1 MYITKID
8 NSRKNVFFAAMPEQ
22 KIIEGIQGIIRK
34 KEFPIVSQKMDYFVD
49 MQKGSKIN
57 PDRKLEI
64 NDWLESNLKKYL
76 NFDSKIRKQIVI
88 QDICREEY
96 GNMNLW
102 EELIKKIKNAF
113 TNRENTHPLMQEYYR
128 DCDNAGFF
136 KRFKEIFSSYIELN
150 AQVAKSENSK
160 LEKPFHKDEYTGLSI
175 EEQLKKF
182 YKDNFN
188 VDITPPEVTAPK
200 ITAQPKPEKA
210 TPPASAPKPKP
221 SNKADTLRAQYD
233 ECQEQLKLFKPYN
246 NMSDAEKDEFH
257 LWNKNVFSP
266 LLDNIKHNNVS
277 TVQGLHFPID
287 GSLEQ
292 KKNFWNNV
300 FLRMKDSNAS
310 FFDGIS
316 LFEKFGYRD
325 FCDDTGANS
334 LSAIALA
341 FPHNPDDKTICKV
354 FDVFNKF
361 AIFKP
366 GDSADAISFFNIL
379 QTPGV
384 LKNQDF
390 IKLAFDKGKNFI
402 WDIDSILS
410 LKFNLLDKSDA
421 PFKDNDFVRNVF
433 DIAIANSHK
442 VREPFKDNP
451 DIFLYEAKRN
461 ILR

>member
-1 MYITKID
+1 MVQGINNTFNTQISTPVWTDYKVQQ
-8 NSRKNVFFAAMPEQ
+8 RLPEQ
-22 KIIEGIQGIIRK
+22 KPDKFEKENKLSNKAKFSIGIGISAALLAG
-34 KEFPIVSQKMDYFVD
+34 VYFLLSRRP
-49 MQKGSKIN
+49 KST
-57 PDRKLEI
+57 P
-64 NDWLESNLKKYL
+64 
-76 NFDSKIRKQIVI
+76 
-88 QDICREEY
+88 
-96 GNMNLW
+96 
-102 EELIKKIKNAF
+102 
-113 TNRENTHPLMQEYYR
+113 
-128 DCDNAGFF
+128 
-136 KRFKEIFSSYIELN
+136 
-150 AQVAKSENSK
+150 AKTTK
-160 LEKPFHKDEYTGLSI
+160 PHIPAPPEKPVK
-175 EEQLKKF
+175 
-182 YKDNFN
+182 
-188 VDITPPEVTAPK
+188 P
-200 ITAQPKPEKA
+200 PKPEEPVINSNTI
-210 TPPASAPKPKP
+210 TPEA
-221 SNKADTLRAQYD
+221 LRAQYD
-233 ECQEQLKLFKPYN
+233 ECQQQLKLFKPYN
-246 NMSDAEKDEFH
+246 NMSEDEKDKFH